1 MSRVRTI
8 PKAIAEIKAADPGT
22 YLTAP
27 TLRRWLKA
35 GYIKPIVAGGHIL
48 IDLDALEDF
57 IRKGAGAS

>member
-8 PKAIAEIKAADPGT
+8 PKAVAEIKAADPGT

-35 GYIKPIVAGGHIL
+35 GYIRPIVAGGRVL
-48 IDLDALEDF
+48 VDLDALEDF